1 MKFKY
6 RLLIVFICALFIE
19 ITGVCG
25 LVFLEKRN
33 YLGMFLMIFLNPYIC
48 LPMNHFNVE
57 CKTFKDRFYLATA
70 FACGF
75 GLGVIAVRP
84 FILK

>member
-1 MKFKY
+1 
-6 RLLIVFICALFIE
+6 
-19 ITGVCG
+19 
-25 LVFLEKRN
+25 
-33 YLGMFLMIFLNPYIC
+33 MFLMIFLNPYIC
-48 LPMNHFNVE
+48 LPMNHFNIE

-75 GLGVIAVRP
+75 GLGVILVRP

>member
-19 ITGVCG
+19 ITAVYGFI
-25 LVFLEKRN
+25 FLEQRN
-33 YLGMFLMIFLNPYIC
+33 YIGMFFMVFLNPYIC

-57 CKTFKDRFYLATA
+57 CKTFTDRFYLATA
-70 FACGF
+70 FAFGF
-75 GLGVIAVRP
+75 GLGVVFVRP
-84 FILK
+84 FILE